1 MQRFVEYFKPLDEK
15 VRKFSLEKTIAS
27 APKDFDDLWIFAYGS
42 LMWDATFAHCEK
54 SPAALNG
61 WHRDLCVW
69 TALAR
74 GTPRLPGLALG
85 LVPGG
90 VCEGLAFKVADA
102 EQSEMLKAL
111 WEREMWTD
119 VYVPTWVSIE
129 CEKQTRSA
137 ITFTTNKDSSQFARD
152 LSIEHVVDHV
162 VQARGKNG
170 PCWEYLFRTMN
181 KLRALSIEEPHLHS
195 VSELAK
201 AQMDTG

>member
-1 MQRFVEYFKPLDEK
+1 MQHFFDNFEPLDER
-15 VRKFSLEKTIAS
+15 VRKISLEKTIAS
-27 APKDFDDLWIFAYGS
+27 APKGFDDLWIFAYGS
-42 LMWDATFAHCEK
+42 LMWDATFDHFEK
-54 SPAALNG
+54 STAILRG

-69 TALAR
+69 TVLAR
-74 GTPRLPGLALG
+74 GTPNLPGLTLG
-85 LVPGG
+85 LVAGG
-90 VCEGLAFKVADA
+90 VCEGVAFKIGEA
-102 EQSEMLKAL
+102 ERSEMLVSI

-129 CEKQTRSA
+129 CEKQTRAA

>member
-1 MQRFVEYFKPLDEK
+1 MQRFVENFKPLDEK
-15 VRKFSLEKTIAS
+15 IRKFSLEKTIAS

-74 GTPRLPGLALG
+74 GTPRLPGLTLG

-102 EQSEMLKAL
+102 EQSEMLKTL
-111 WEREMWTD
+111 WEREVWTD
-119 VYVPTWVSIE
+119 VYLPNWVSIV
-129 CEKQTRSA
+129 CGKQTHTA
-137 ITFTTNKDSSQFARD
+137 ITFTTNTESLQFAGG
-152 LSIEHVVDHV
+152 LSVKHVVDHV
-162 VQARGKNG
+162 VQARGRMG
-170 PCWEYLFRTMN
+170 TCWEYLFSTMD
-181 KLRALSIEEPHLHS
+181 KLQALGINEPDLQN
-195 VSELAK
+195 VSELAR
-201 AQMDTG
+201 AQLDRR

>member
-1 MQRFVEYFKPLDEK
+1 
-15 VRKFSLEKTIAS
+15 
-27 APKDFDDLWIFAYGS
+27 
-42 LMWDATFAHCEK
+42 
-54 SPAALNG
+54 
-61 WHRDLCVW
+61 
-69 TALAR
+69 
-74 GTPRLPGLALG
+74 
-85 LVPGG
+85 
-90 VCEGLAFKVADA
+90 
-102 EQSEMLKAL
+102 
-111 WEREMWTD
+111 MWTD
-119 VYVPTWVSIE
+119 AYVPTWVSIE
-129 CEKQTRSA
+129 CEKQTRAA